1 METIIN
7 FFEQYWGVTL
17 FGSITVGTLITF
29 IVVQIKDIISNK
41 FKGTQLDTA
50 VSKADKLCEE
60 LNNKSKENE
69 QLQNKLNEQ
78 AQYFEQVQAAT
89 FKALSYLITAS
100 KLSIEDKLSLQEQF
114 TDLLNTRK
122 VECIETVKEE
132 VVPDVIASVV
142 QTVNESKT
150 LLDKYM
156 AEE

>member
-29 IVVQIKDIISNK
+29 IVVQAKSIISNK

-50 VSKADKLCEE
+50 TIKLDQLCNE

-69 QLQNKLNEQ
+69 HLQNKMNEQ
-78 AQYFEQVQAAT
+78 SQYFEQVQAAT
-89 FKALSYLITAS
+89 FQAISYLVVAS
-100 KLSIEDKLSLQEQF
+100 KLPTEDKLALQEKF
-114 TDLLNTRK
+114 TNLIKDKK
-122 VECIETVKEE
+122 VEYTEMIKEE
-132 VVPDVIASVV
+132 IVPDVVASVT
-142 QTVNESKT
+142 QTVSESKS

-156 AEE
+156 TEE